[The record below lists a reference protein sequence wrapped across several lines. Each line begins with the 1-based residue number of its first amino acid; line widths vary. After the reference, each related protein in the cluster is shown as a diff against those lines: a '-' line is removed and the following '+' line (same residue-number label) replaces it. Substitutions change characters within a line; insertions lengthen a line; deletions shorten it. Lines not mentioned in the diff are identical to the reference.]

1 MSKNNGSNT
10 ISDFWKLITAIAICE
25 GTGILS
31 GFLANAGMNPWFDS
45 INKPSWNPPS
55 WVFAPVWATLYLLM
69 GISLWLIWKMN
80 ADQSVKLKALLFFA
94 AQLFL
99 NFWWSI
105 IFFKFHSPALA
116 FLDIVLLIIFILI
129 TIFKFAELS
138 RLAAWL
144 LVPYIA
150 WVSFASILNY
160 AIWSLN
166 R

>member
-1 MSKNNGSNT
+1 M
-10 ISDFWKLITAIAICE
+10 IIAIAICE

-31 GFLANAGMNPWFDS
+31 GFLANAGMNAWFDS

-55 WVFAPVWATLYLLM
+55 WVFAPVWTTLYLLM
-69 GISLWLIWKMN
+69 GISLWLIWKKD
-80 ADQSVKLKALLFFA
+80 AEQSIKSKALLFFA

-116 FLDIVLLIIFILI
+116 FLDIVLMIILILI
-129 TIFKFAELS
+129 TIFKFAKLS

-144 LVPYIA
+144 LVPYVA
-150 WVSFASILNY
+150 WVSSASILNY
-160 AIWSLN
+160 TIWSLN